1 MEYPLRI
8 IVVNSVR
15 STGADDFCLF
25 VKKSMKHASQ
35 VAFGMAEPCALPS
48 VDKWDILSALTK
60 AAPEFGVS
68 HRTLS
73 VLKALM
79 TFMPDQ
85 MIAAKRG
92 GAVVFPSNRKLSE
105 RLNGMPESTLRRHL
119 AKLVETGIVC
129 RQDSP
134 NRKRFARNVG
144 TNRAVAYGFDL
155 SPLAVHA
162 AQVQAIAAEAALKA
176 ERIAVLRDRLALLR
190 QKILASHQQL
200 PPLPQEKLERARLS
214 LRRRADE
221 ADLCALIDALTD
233 IAATLP
239 ALQTQDSQLETR
251 AGSDEMSGSDSQNE
265 RHIQYLNKSISDS
278 EGSYQPGTT
287 EAEDATAHS
296 IEEPLQD
303 VLSSCQEY
311 RQFFP
316 DGIRSWHDLTRTA
329 SQLVPM
335 MGIEQPVFHEAQHIM
350 GSQTAS
356 TLILCMLERLG
367 EIRSP
372 GAYLRRLSQKAQ
384 VGQFSIKTII
394 ASVRKRQK
402 LSADNFEA
410 VPV

>member
-1 MEYPLRI
+1 M
-8 IVVNSVR
+8 
-15 STGADDFCLF
+15 DDFCLF
-25 VKKSMKHASQ
+25 VKNCMKHASQ
-35 VAFGMAEPCALPS
+35 AAFGMAEPCALPS

-73 VLKALM
+73 VLKTLM
-79 TFMPDQ
+79 TFLPEQ
-85 MIAAKRG
+85 MIAAERG

-105 RLNGMPESTLRRHL
+105 RLNGMPESTMRRHL

-134 NRKRFARNVG
+134 NRKRFARNIG
-144 TNRAVAYGFDL
+144 ADRAIAYGFDL

-162 AQVQAIAAEAALKA
+162 AQVHAIAAENALKA

-190 QKILASHQQL
+190 QEILASCQQL
-200 PPLPQEKLERARLS
+200 SPLPQETLERARLT
-214 LRRRADE
+214 LRRRTDE
-221 ADLCALIDALTD
+221 ADLTALVDALTG

-239 ALQTQDSQLETR
+239 APPTRDTQLKTCARS
-251 AGSDEMSGSDSQNE
+251 AEMSGSDNQNG
-265 RHIQYLNKSISDS
+265 RHIQYSNKSISDS
-278 EGSYQPGTT
+278 EGPSQQETT
-287 EAEDATAHS
+287 ETEETAAQS
-296 IEEPLQD
+296 IEAPLQD
-303 VLSSCQEY
+303 VLSSCHEY

-329 SQLVPM
+329 NQLVPM
-335 MGIEQPVFHEAQHIM
+335 MGIEQPVFHEAERIM
-350 GSQTAS
+350 GSQIAS
-356 TLILCMLERLG
+356 TLVLCMLERVG

-394 ASVRKRQK
+394 ASIRQRQK
-402 LSADNFEA
+402 LSADNFET
-410 VPV
+410 VPG

>member
-1 MEYPLRI
+1 
-8 IVVNSVR
+8 
-15 STGADDFCLF
+15 
-25 VKKSMKHASQ
+25 
-35 VAFGMAEPCALPS
+35 MAEPCALPS

-85 MIAAKRG
+85 MIAAERG

-119 AKLVETGIVC
+119 AKLVETGIVS

-134 NRKRFARNVG
+134 NRKRFARNIG
-144 TNRAVAYGFDL
+144 ADRAVAYGFDL

-162 AQVQAIAAEAALKA
+162 AQVQATAAEATLKA
-176 ERIAVLRDRLALLR
+176 ERIALLRDQLALLR
-190 QKILASHQQL
+190 QEILASHQQL
-200 PPLPQEKLERARLS
+200 PPLPQETLERARLS

-221 ADLCALIDALTD
+221 ADLCALIDDLTD

-239 ALQTQDSQLETR
+239 AVQTQDSQLETR
-251 AGSDEMSGSDSQNE
+251 AESEGMSGSDSQNE
-265 RHIQYLNKSISDS
+265 RHIQYLNKSIFDS
-278 EGSYQPGTT
+278 EESYQPETT
-287 EAEDATAHS
+287 KTEDTAAQG

-303 VLSSCQEY
+303 VLSSCREY

-316 DGIRSWHDLTRTA
+316 DGIRSWHDLTRRA
-329 SQLVPM
+329 NQLVPM
-335 MGIEQPVFHEAQHIM
+335 MGIEQPVFHEAQRIM

-356 TLILCMLERLG
+356 ALVLCMLERLG

-372 GAYLRRLSQKAQ
+372 GAYLRRLSQRARM
-384 VGQFSIKTII
+384 GQFSITPII
-394 ASVRKRQK
+394 ASIRQRQK
-402 LSADNFEA
+402 LSADNFDA
-410 VPV
+410 VPA